1 MAGKGERCAEMVLVA
16 VSSHAEPEEPFAS
29 SPPGPFLWRRPVCLP
44 ERSGGTRGMADLPQT
59 WSRTLTV
66 LRALMEGHE
75 VTLGGYRVAVRET
88 GEGMPALVALATVQ
102 STGDQ
107 VVLGLGWGLEDLAE
121 RVEGMSEEDYVGLV
135 GSRALTGA

>member
-1 MAGKGERCAEMVLVA
+1 
-16 VSSHAEPEEPFAS
+16 
-29 SPPGPFLWRRPVCLP
+29 
-44 ERSGGTRGMADLPQT
+44 
-59 WSRTLTV
+59 
-66 LRALMEGHE
+66 MEGHE